1 MNKPKDNPKIDKTL
15 ETQVRTNL
23 DSSITVD
30 LPKFNLTKS
39 SNVLNTSD
47 MKSSKNKLL
56 SQSKAIKK
64 INSSEEGKIV
74 KAKNKKNIIGLLPN
88 DDTYFVYLNTPLEY
102 RRHLL
107 ESSRKILFCLRSHQK
122 LVLIRQ
128 KKIEELKRLKGLL
141 KEILYLNR
149 KFKEKLPKYHEE
161 FLECLKKDK
170 DIGATKHLSKN
181 AMPPKPKLPIDGS
194 IQKDLPKEKTELE
207 KLEDSLASIEAK
219 LKNL

>member
-23 DSSITVD
+23 DSSIQLDIPTLNSVK
-30 LPKFNLTKS
+30 PSKISNTKPSTDKIVSKSTNSKKTTTS
-39 SNVLNTSD
+39 SEAGKLLNT
-47 MKSSKNKLL
+47 KH
-56 SQSKAIKK
+56 
-64 INSSEEGKIV
+64 
-74 KAKNKKNIIGLLPN
+74 KKNIIGLLPN

-102 RRHLL
+102 RRHIL

-122 LVLIRQ
+122 ILLIRQ
-128 KKIEELKRLKGLL
+128 KKLEELKRLKGLL

-161 FLECLKKDK
+161 FLEYLKKDK
-170 DIGATKHLSKN
+170 DIGTKHLPKN
-181 AMPPKPKLPIDGS
+181 NIPIKPQIPIDS
-194 IQKDLPKEKTELE
+194 QIQKDLPKEKTELE